1 MILYQIL
8 PDIVISRGISGRKGG
23 RMGVRMPNNLDLE
36 VKELQVQNQKLI
48 RATDEILKLL
58 LTKSEETKMDPK
70 EFYTLEETWQMKGG
84 CSLNTLKANPFL
96 RVGCGNP
103 KYARYI
109 GGRLCFSRSDT
120 LEWANICD
128 GPEYIEYAKK
138 CGITVIPE
146 KYLRLAKKASKVE
159 EIAK

>member
-1 MILYQIL
+1 
-8 PDIVISRGISGRKGG
+8 
-23 RMGVRMPNNLDLE
+23 MPNNLDLE
-36 VKELQVQNQKLI
+36 VKELQLQNQKLI
-48 RATDEILKLL
+48 RAMDEIQKLL
-58 LTKSEETKMDPK
+58 SEKKSDTEFETK
-70 EFYTLEETWQMKGG
+70 EFYTLEETWRIKGG

-109 GGRLCFSRSDT
+109 GGRLCFTRSDT
-120 LEWANICD
+120 MVWANICD

-146 KYLRLAKKASKVE
+146 KYLRLAKKATNVE
-159 EIAK
+159 EVAK